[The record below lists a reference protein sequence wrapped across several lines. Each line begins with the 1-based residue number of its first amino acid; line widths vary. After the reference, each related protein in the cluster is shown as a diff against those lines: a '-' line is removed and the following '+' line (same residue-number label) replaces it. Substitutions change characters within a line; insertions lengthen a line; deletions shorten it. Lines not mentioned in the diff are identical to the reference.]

1 MGSTKDTVK
10 TDQTGSG
17 NTSSTGATGGAT
29 PKTGTVA
36 AKTGTKNNA
45 SVYTARELAENAK
58 ALFNTMPECVTAA
71 LRFAGV
77 TVCTIEEAKIIVKNF
92 LNQEVD

>member
-1 MGSTKDTVK
+1 MGSTKENVK

-17 NTSSTGATGGAT
+17 NTSSTGTTGGAT
-29 PKTGTVA
+29 PKASTVA
-36 AKTGTKNNA
+36 AKTKSNA

-77 TVCTIEEAKIIVKNF
+77 SACTIEEAKTIVKNF

>member
-1 MGSTKDTVK
+1 MGSTKETVK
-10 TDQTGSG
+10 TDQTG
-17 NTSSTGATGGAT
+17 TSTGISTGTNGGAT

-77 TVCTIEEAKIIVKNF
+77 TACTIEEAKTIVKNF

>member
-1 MGSTKDTVK
+1 MGSTKETVK
-10 TDQTGSG
+10 TDQTG
-17 NTSSTGATGGAT
+17 TSTSTGTTGGTTSKA
-29 PKTGTVA
+29 GSVA

-45 SVYTARELAENAK
+45 SIYTVRELAENAK

-71 LRFAGV
+71 LRFAGI
-77 TVCTIEEAKIIVKNF
+77 TSCTIEEAKAIVKNF